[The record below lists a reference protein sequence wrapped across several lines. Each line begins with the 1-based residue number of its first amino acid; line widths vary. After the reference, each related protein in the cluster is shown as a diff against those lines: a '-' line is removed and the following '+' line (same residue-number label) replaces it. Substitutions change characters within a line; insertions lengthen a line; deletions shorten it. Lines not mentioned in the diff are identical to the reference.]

1 MKKLYELI
9 NELSML
15 LANHVIYMN
24 NLKKAIREGE
34 PFEHKDC
41 HACSFGKMWDYRA
54 SREYLNRAYAK
65 AYRTENHVKS

>member
-1 MKKLYELI
+1 MSYLCSLQI
-9 NELSML
+9 
-15 LANHVIYMN
+15 I
-24 NLKKAIREGE
+24 KKAIREGE

-65 AYRTENHVKS
+65 AYRTENHVKSQTGGVIN